1 MTIEADPRDDQT
13 IRVPTVEES
22 LSIEKQRVDTGRV
35 RATSAVSSQETMVRE
50 HLSTTSIRVE
60 RVPIDRLVDIAPLPR
75 TEGSRTILS
84 VTEEVLVK
92 RIRVIEEVHLIS
104 EDQTNLYEETV
115 TLRRLDVRV
124 ERLGAERDEASVDP
138 NSSTKGQKT

>member
-1 MTIEADPRDDQT
+1 M
-13 IRVPTVEES
+13 
-22 LSIEKQRVDTGRV
+22 
-35 RATSAVSSQETMVRE
+35 
-50 HLSTTSIRVE
+50 
-60 RVPIDRLVDIAPLPR
+60 
-75 TEGSRTILS
+75 
-84 VTEEVLVK
+84 LVK